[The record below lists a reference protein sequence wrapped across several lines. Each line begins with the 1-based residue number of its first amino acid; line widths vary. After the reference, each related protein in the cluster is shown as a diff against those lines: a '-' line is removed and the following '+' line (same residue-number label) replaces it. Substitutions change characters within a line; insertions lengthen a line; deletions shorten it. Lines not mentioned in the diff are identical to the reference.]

1 MRGKN
6 FDKGKIIIEVRDL
19 LGKPL
24 INQDIY
30 SDGEFE
36 VKLDLTQYSSG
47 EYFIVIK
54 TSNETITKKIIKR

>member
-1 MRGKN
+1 LRGKN

-54 TSNETITKKIIKR
+54 TSNETINKENY